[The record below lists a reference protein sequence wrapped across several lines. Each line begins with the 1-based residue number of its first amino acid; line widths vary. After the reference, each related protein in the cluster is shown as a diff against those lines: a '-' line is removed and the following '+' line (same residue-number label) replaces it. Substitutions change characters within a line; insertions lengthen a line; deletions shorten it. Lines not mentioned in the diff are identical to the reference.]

1 MKALPLKT
9 PYHYLAAWLGAVK
22 CRYPSRKL
30 FVIGITGT
38 KGKST
43 TIELLNAI
51 LEASGRKTA
60 LLSSLRMK
68 VGQGSVPNTWSN
80 TMPGRAKLQAFLKD
94 AADAGCSHALIE
106 VTSEGVRQKRH
117 RFIDWDAAVFLNI
130 HPEHIESHGSFEKY
144 REAKLDFFRSL
155 QRSRKKERFLFI
167 NTDDPNAVYFEEI
180 AALVPRS
187 TLVPFTAADAWKLV
201 EALREGYD
209 ADWMH
214 ADFNVAN
221 VAAALAVARTLGIG
235 RTTIVEALGGFRGI
249 PGRMEFVQRE
259 PFAIVIDYAHT
270 PHSLEELYRN
280 LRENYGFKEGHNL
293 IVVLG
298 SAGGGRDTWKRS
310 EFGKIAASYADFIVL
325 TSEDP
330 YNEDPFRIISEI
342 RAGFADAPVNPKA
355 IYEIADRREAIQKA
369 LSLAGEGDVV
379 VLTGMGSQEFFYG
392 PNGTKIP
399 WGERKIVEELLK
411 H

>member
-117 RFIDWDAAVFLNI
+117 RFIDLDAAVFLNI
-130 HPEHIESHGSFEKY
+130 HPEPI
-144 REAKLDFFRSL
+144 
-155 QRSRKKERFLFI
+155 
-167 NTDDPNAVYFEEI
+167 
-180 AALVPRS
+180 
-187 TLVPFTAADAWKLV
+187 
-201 EALREGYD
+201 
-209 ADWMH
+209 
-214 ADFNVAN
+214 
-221 VAAALAVARTLGIG
+221 
-235 RTTIVEALGGFRGI
+235 
-249 PGRMEFVQRE
+249 
-259 PFAIVIDYAHT
+259 
-270 PHSLEELYRN
+270 
-280 LRENYGFKEGHNL
+280 
-293 IVVLG
+293 
-298 SAGGGRDTWKRS
+298 
-310 EFGKIAASYADFIVL
+310 
-325 TSEDP
+325 
-330 YNEDPFRIISEI
+330 
-342 RAGFADAPVNPKA
+342 
-355 IYEIADRREAIQKA
+355 
-369 LSLAGEGDVV
+369 
-379 VLTGMGSQEFFYG
+379 
-392 PNGTKIP
+392 
-399 WGERKIVEELLK
+399 
-411 H
+411 